1 MTPVTPTTHRLPRNA
16 APSPVH
22 TEFLSASDAARL
34 VARVGVVACLRQM
47 VQALEAD
54 FARWNDFDKSARTA
68 AHSAHG
74 VIELM
79 PVADA
84 HDYAF

>member
-1 MTPVTPTTHRLPRNA
+1 MYEPLTQQPAFHRHPPVQ
-16 APSPVH
+16 VH
-22 TEFLSASDAARL
+22 TEFSSATDAARL
-34 VARVGVVACLRQM
+34 VARVGVEACLRQM

-54 FARWNDFDKSARTA
+54 FARWSGFDKTARTA

-84 HDYAF
+84 P